1 MKNFY
6 LICLVIG
13 SIFFVSTG
21 SSVALDNKFKD
32 WLKLVRSDALLSG
45 VSESTLDQAFSDVKL
60 VPRIIELD
68 QNQPEGRQTF
78 TEYLRRVVPE
88 TRIEAAQKRLTEHRV
103 LLGQVGNYYQLQPRF
118 LIALWGIES
127 DFGRFTGGFSVIN
140 ALTTLAYD
148 GRRSKFFR
156 AELIDALRI
165 LDKGDIE
172 LSSMTGSWAGAMGQS
187 QFMPSSYRRFAVD
200 YDQDGRRDIWATHAD
215 IFASM
220 ANYLHQSN
228 WQYDQTWGREI
239 LLPDNF
245 DLTLVGMEKTKPI
258 GDWQRLGVRRIDGRD
273 LPARQLD
280 ASIILPDGTNGNAF
294 MVYHN
299 FRVILNWNRSTYFA
313 LAVGILADRVLGR

>member
-1 MKNFY
+1 M
-6 LICLVIG
+6 
-13 SIFFVSTG
+13 
-21 SSVALDNKFKD
+21 
-32 WLKLVRSDALLSG
+32 LVRSEALMSG
-45 VSESTLDQAFSDVKL
+45 VSESTLAQAFSDVKL

-68 QNQPEGRQTF
+68 RNQPEGRQTF
-78 TEYLRRVVPE
+78 TQYLQRVVPE

-103 LLGQVGNYYQLQPRF
+103 LLEQVGNYYQLQPRF
-118 LIALWGIES
+118 IIALWGIES

-140 ALTTLAYD
+140 ALATLAYD
-148 GRRSKFFR
+148 GRRSTFFR

-172 LSSMTGSWAGAMGQS
+172 LSAMTGSWAGAMGQS

-215 IFASM
+215 IFASI
-220 ANYLHQSN
+220 ANYLHRSN
-228 WQYDQTWGREI
+228 WKYDQTWGREI

-245 DLTLVGMEKTKPI
+245 DFTLVGMETTKPI
-258 GDWQRLGVRRIDGRD
+258 GYWQRLGVRRMDGRD
-273 LPARQLD
+273 LPARQLN
-280 ASIILPDGTNGNAF
+280 ASIVLPDGTDGSAF

-299 FRVILNWNRSTYFA
+299 FRVILDWNHSAYFA

>member
-1 MKNFY
+1 M
-6 LICLVIG
+6 
-13 SIFFVSTG
+13 
-21 SSVALDNKFKD
+21 
-32 WLKLVRSDALLSG
+32 LVRSEALMSG
-45 VSESTLDQAFSDVKL
+45 VSESTLAQAFSDVKL

-68 QNQPEGRQTF
+68 RNQPEGRQTF
-78 TEYLRRVVPE
+78 TQYLQRVVPE

-103 LLGQVGNYYQLQPRF
+103 LLEQVGNYYQLQPRF
-118 LIALWGIES
+118 IIALWGIES

-140 ALTTLAYD
+140 ALATLAYD
-148 GRRSKFFR
+148 GRRSTFFR

-172 LSSMTGSWAGAMGQS
+172 LSAMTGSWAGAMGQS

-215 IFASM
+215 IFASI
-220 ANYLHQSN
+220 ANYLHRSN
-228 WQYDQTWGREI
+228 WKYDQTWGREI

-245 DLTLVGMEKTKPI
+245 DFTLVGMETNKPI
-258 GDWQRLGVRRIDGRD
+258 GYWQRLGVRRMDGRD
-273 LPARQLD
+273 LPARQLN
-280 ASIILPDGTNGNAF
+280 ASIVLPDGTDGNAF

-299 FRVILNWNRSTYFA
+299 FRVILDWNRSTYFA

>member
-1 MKNFY
+1 M
-6 LICLVIG
+6 
-13 SIFFVSTG
+13 
-21 SSVALDNKFKD
+21 
-32 WLKLVRSDALLSG
+32 LVRSEALMSG
-45 VSESTLDQAFSDVKL
+45 VSESTLAQAFSDVKL

-68 QNQPEGRQTF
+68 RNQPEGRQTF
-78 TEYLRRVVPE
+78 TQYLQRVVPE

-103 LLGQVGNYYQLQPRF
+103 LLEQVSNYYQLQPRF
-118 LIALWGIES
+118 IIALWGIES

-140 ALTTLAYD
+140 ALATLAYD
-148 GRRSKFFR
+148 GRRSTFFR

-172 LSSMTGSWAGAMGQS
+172 LSAMTGSWAGAMGQS

-215 IFASM
+215 IFASI
-220 ANYLHQSN
+220 ANYLHRSS
-228 WQYDQTWGREI
+228 WKYDQTWGREI

-245 DLTLVGMEKTKPI
+245 DFTLVGMEMTKPI
-258 GDWQRLGVRRIDGRD
+258 GYWQRLGVRRMDGRD
-273 LPARQLD
+273 LPARQLN
-280 ASIILPDGTNGNAF
+280 ASIVLPDGTDGSAF

-299 FRVILNWNRSTYFA
+299 FRVILDWNHSVYFA

>member
-1 MKNFY
+1 M
-6 LICLVIG
+6 
-13 SIFFVSTG
+13 
-21 SSVALDNKFKD
+21 
-32 WLKLVRSDALLSG
+32 LVRSEALMSG
-45 VSESTLDQAFSDVKL
+45 VSESTVAQAFSDVKL

-68 QNQPEGRQTF
+68 RNQPEGRQTF
-78 TEYLRRVVPE
+78 TQYLQRVVPE

-103 LLGQVGNYYQLQPRF
+103 LLEQVGNYYQLQPRF
-118 LIALWGIES
+118 IIALWGIES

-140 ALTTLAYD
+140 ALATLAYD
-148 GRRSKFFR
+148 GRRSTFFR

-172 LSSMTGSWAGAMGQS
+172 LSAMTGSWAGAMGQS

-215 IFASM
+215 IFASI
-220 ANYLHQSN
+220 ANYLHRSN
-228 WQYDQTWGREI
+228 WKYDQTWGREI

-245 DLTLVGMEKTKPI
+245 DFTLVGMETNKPI
-258 GDWQRLGVRRIDGRD
+258 AYWQGLGVRRMDGRD
-273 LPARQLD
+273 LPARQLN
-280 ASIILPDGTNGNAF
+280 ASIVLPDGTDGNAF

-299 FRVILNWNRSTYFA
+299 FRVILDWNRSVYFA

>member
-1 MKNFY
+1 M
-6 LICLVIG
+6 
-13 SIFFVSTG
+13 
-21 SSVALDNKFKD
+21 
-32 WLKLVRSDALLSG
+32 LVRSEALMSG
-45 VSESTLDQAFSDVKL
+45 VSESTVAQAFSDVKL

-68 QNQPEGRQTF
+68 RNQPEGRQTF
-78 TEYLRRVVPE
+78 TQYLQRVVPE

-103 LLGQVGNYYQLQPRF
+103 LLEQVGNYYQLQPRF
-118 LIALWGIES
+118 IIALWGIES

-140 ALTTLAYD
+140 ALATLAYD
-148 GRRSKFFR
+148 GRRSTFFR

-172 LSSMTGSWAGAMGQS
+172 LSAMTGSWAGAMGQS

-215 IFASM
+215 IFASI
-220 ANYLHQSN
+220 ANYLHRSN
-228 WQYDQTWGREI
+228 WKYDQTWGREI

-245 DLTLVGMEKTKPI
+245 DFTLVGMETNKPI
-258 GDWQRLGVRRIDGRD
+258 AYWQGLGVRRMDGRD
-273 LPARQLD
+273 LPARQLN
-280 ASIILPDGTNGNAF
+280 ASIVLPDGTDGNAF

-299 FRVILNWNRSTYFA
+299 FRVILDWNHSAYFA